1 MALRSSSTHL
11 KSMVGLLRGNSNFS
25 TSTTPKMKAFVPTA
39 DLVLPQDVKA
49 RAKKGDFA
57 PMFMAI
63 GMIGLSTSLGMYI
76 ALKELRRGP
85 NVYVK
90 KSRRETI
97 PEVVE
102 PEHVLE
108 ESEKFMKRSIFRKL
122 AHINDKAREQVIPNP
137 IIGDISSSQPST
149 KANKSFTNEQ
159 FSHLPAFTSQP
170 STKANNRQSQNIFS
184 FGSLHY
190 VVALN
195 IPFFLDYVKNLEFK
209 VGCAK

>member
-1 MALRSSSTHL
+1 
-11 KSMVGLLRGNSNFS
+11 
-25 TSTTPKMKAFVPTA
+25 MKAFVPTA
-39 DLVLPQDVKA
+39 DLALPPEIKA

-76 ALKELRRGP
+76 ALKELRSGP

-137 IIGDISSSQPST
+137 IRGDIYSRPPRAET
-149 KANKSFTNEQ
+149 LKDMGVD
-159 FSHLPAFTSQP
+159 P
-170 STKANNRQSQNIFS
+170 
-184 FGSLHY
+184 
-190 VVALN
+190 
-195 IPFFLDYVKNLEFK
+195 IPH
-209 VGCAK
+209 